1 MKILFVSDNCSYETY
16 AQIDQERVIKLLPAQ
31 QNFYRLLLDGLVSIS
46 DCDIEC
52 LSAIPVSASCHNKK
66 IWEYR
71 EERITPHLK
80 YVYIPF
86 VNTKYRR
93 HITQFLS
100 TYRLC
105 VRWLK
110 ENENTKEKIILVDSI
125 IMQCALAAKMTT
137 KIYRCNIVGVVTD
150 IAKYTTQILGK
161 PQSHLKR
168 IIRKCY
174 DKFSDLAVKG
184 LDGYIFLT
192 EYMNKEINTSNKP
205 YIVVE
210 GISSDKFT
218 ADNRMPEGKNYVMYA
233 GGIHE
238 KFGVLKLAKAYA
250 KLPVKWPLHIYGSGP
265 DVDKIISMQNN
276 NIKYMG
282 VLGQEDIIKKEQG
295 AKLLINPRPSDEE
308 FTKFSFPSKT
318 MEYMASGTA
327 VLSTPLKG
335 IPDEY
340 RPYIFWFE
348 DETEGGMASKIQEIL
363 SMQDADL
370 LNKGNQA
377 REFVLENKNYIKQG
391 ERVLQFLKRI

>member
-1 MKILFVSDNCSYETY
+1 MKILFVSDNCSYEMY
-16 AQIDQERVIKLLPAQ
+16 AKIDQERLIKLLPAQ
-31 QNFYRLLLDGLVSIS
+31 QNFYRLLLDGLLSTS
-46 DCDIEC
+46 ECDIEC
-52 LSAIPVSASCHNKK
+52 LSAIPVSASCHTKR
-66 IWEYR
+66 IWEYS
-71 EERITPHLK
+71 EEHITPHLK

-105 VRWLK
+105 NKWLK
-110 ENENTKEKIILVDSI
+110 ENKKTEEKIILVDSI
-125 IMQCALAAKMTT
+125 IMQCALAAKMAA
-137 KIYRCNIVGVVTD
+137 KKYRCNIVGVVTD

-161 PQSHLKR
+161 PQSYVKR
-168 IIRKCY
+168 IIRKFY
-174 DKFSDLAVKG
+174 DKFSDFAVKG

-192 EYMNKEINTSNKP
+192 EYMHEEINFANKP

-210 GISSDKFT
+210 GISTDVSIS
-218 ADNRMPEGKNYVMYA
+218 DNRSVEERNYVMYA
-233 GGIHE
+233 GGVHE

-250 KLPVKWPLHIYGSGP
+250 QLSVKWPLHIYGSGP
-265 DVDKIISMQNN
+265 DVDKIISMQND

-282 VLGQEDIIKKEQG
+282 VLSQEDIIRKERG
-295 AKLLINPRPSDEE
+295 AKLLINPRPSEEE

-340 RPYIFWFE
+340 KPYIFWFE
-348 DETEGGMASKIQEIL
+348 DETESGMASKIQEIL